1 MMKFIYIII
10 FSFIGT
16 GLNAQE
22 RFFTFTE
29 RWMASSALEF
39 DDYYTIIGTG
49 SIDNDNHITITRIN
63 KIGEYIDTRN
73 IPVNNTIESEILY
86 QQALSCYG
94 QQKVMGVT
102 VINESE
108 SLVKARRL
116 FLNNDLSIVI
126 DSSWQYV
133 SPEGNQS
140 KMFITHQTQANT
152 IIHGLNYYTGSV
164 VKSTL
169 LSTDTLGNVIW
180 ESNFACGA
188 YCWMEPRHIHPAH
201 DGGYIIT
208 HTEQRNSNNGPGI
221 DDHDVVNI
229 IKTDSLGVEQWRIHP
244 GGLGDPYTSNHIVL
258 QPTDDGNYLCVWAD
272 NLIKTSSIGHYNLN
286 PDATMWLA
294 KIDTDGNKIWEKT
307 LQEQIDDWNIDATA
321 YIMKQ
326 MIRTSDDNFI
336 IAGADKLFKISQEGD
351 IIWARHYNPLNL
363 EFSYEQIYFYRIYG
377 INETSDGGFMMTG
390 EFEARAGTVFP
401 EHFQTG
407 FALKLD
413 EYGCLEEDCQE
424 DDPIVGVEEVTQAV
438 SKLAIYPN
446 PTNRDITIEYH
457 LPDMPDQLMLSIHNL
472 TGEVVHTQ
480 SLSAHA
486 SSVRVELG
494 EYLPAGAYFCLLAV
508 GGEVLGVERFVL
520 VR

>member
-16 GLNAQE
+16 GLYAQE

-39 DDYYTIIGTG
+39 DDHYAIIGTG
-49 SIDNDNHITITRIN
+49 SIDNDNHITITRIS
-63 KIGEYIDTRN
+63 KVGEHIDN
-73 IPVNNTIESEILY
+73 QHIPVNNTIESEILY
-86 QQALSCYG
+86 QQALSCYN

-133 SPEGNQS
+133 SPEGEEAI
-140 KMFITHQTQANT
+140 MFITHQTQANT

-229 IKTDSLGVEQWRIHP
+229 IKTDSLGAEQWRIHP
-244 GGLGDPYTSNHIVL
+244 GGEGDPYTSNHIVL

-272 NLIKTSSIGHYNLN
+272 NFWKTSSVGHYNFN
-286 PDATMWLA
+286 PDATIWLA
-294 KIDTDGNKIWEKT
+294 KIAPNGNKIWEKNI
-307 LQEQIDDWNIDATA
+307 QEQIDEWGVDAGGYA
-321 YIMKQ
+321 MRQ
-326 MIRTSDDNFI
+326 MIRTSDGNFAI
-336 IAGADKLFKISQEGD
+336 TVNWGIFKINQEGD
-351 IIWARHYNPLNL
+351 IIWARYYNPSNI
-363 EFSYEQIYFYRIYG
+363 EPSYEQIFYYRIYG
-377 INETSDGGFMMTG
+377 INETSDEGFMLTG
-390 EFEARAGTVFP
+390 EFEAYPGTDFS
-401 EHFQTG
+401 EYIQTG
-407 FALKLD
+407 FALKVD
-413 EYGCLEEDCQE
+413 EYGCLEAGCQE
-424 DDPIVGVEEVTQAV
+424 DDPIVSVEVPVLSEH
-438 SKLAIYPN
+438 KLLIYPN
-446 PTNRDITIEYH
+446 PANDYVTIDYTVSKSDAADLSIIITDILGKEVHQEKLSYSQDEIVISTNR
-457 LPDMPDQLMLSIHNL
+457 LPQ
-472 TGEVVHTQ
+472 GQ
-480 SLSAHA
+480 
-486 SSVRVELG
+486 
-494 EYLPAGAYFCLLAV
+494 YFCMLKSGNNILNTNKII
-508 GGEVLGVERFVL
+508 LIK
-520 VR
+520 